1 MLYSFP
7 IGTSTVQVDVSDG
20 LQQTIIDVI
29 LSNGRVYINQLA
41 RLVNA
46 SQREVYYA
54 VSDLRKAW
62 LPLVGDSSW
71 VYFTNDTQVLKDYI
85 KRVQKRNIEILK
97 DSTQIIKALSNTAN
111 LQMQLVHETEMPKR
125 PWLKN
130 FITKYLGLWESKSK

>member
-7 IGTSTVQVDVSDG
+7 IGTSAVQVDVSDG

-54 VSDLRKAW
+54 VSDLRKA
-62 LPLVGDSSW
+62 
-71 VYFTNDTQVLKDYI
+71 
-85 KRVQKRNIEILK
+85 
-97 DSTQIIKALSNTAN
+97 
-111 LQMQLVHETEMPKR
+111 
-125 PWLKN
+125 
-130 FITKYLGLWESKSK
+130 

>member
-54 VSDLRKAW
+54 VSDLRKA
-62 LPLVGDSSW
+62 
-71 VYFTNDTQVLKDYI
+71 
-85 KRVQKRNIEILK
+85 
-97 DSTQIIKALSNTAN
+97 
-111 LQMQLVHETEMPKR
+111 
-125 PWLKN
+125 
-130 FITKYLGLWESKSK
+130 